1 MDRELD
7 DIDYSDIEAKYA
19 VPFDDSLENVI
30 IINGVPVITSAKQQ
44 KLFETIQKRFRT
56 QAEIEVPL
64 ECMHI
69 SYGDNG
75 ESKGYMLMELANAD
89 EAAHAIRTMDNYAFD
104 KKHHFLVNRFSDIER
119 LTNMDE
125 TYVEP
130 EEEPYKQ
137 RGHLRSWLA
146 DPAGRDQL
154 AICCGDEVQIAWH
167 NRASNPEIV
176 HTRTRW
182 TESYVQWSPLGTYL
196 ATFHL
201 QGIAL
206 WGGSA
211 WERIM
216 RYPHPGVRLVDFS
229 PDEKYMV
236 TWSAEPIQVP
246 ENAPQGPQ
254 FFAPEDEGNRVAVWE
269 VRTGHLLRT
278 FPIQQEETVTETG
291 QQVKGFSWPF
301 LKWSGDSKY
310 CAKVT
315 PGKAISVYQ
324 VPSMGLL
331 DQKSIRIDG
340 VVDFEWCPL
349 GDKDKEA
356 LEVWNEGKNPN
367 LPKGFKKPRDNM
379 LCYWQP
385 EVANQPA
392 RVTVMSVPTREV
404 LRSKNLFNVADCKL
418 HWHPQGD
425 YLCVKVDRQT
435 KTKKT
440 VFCNFELFRMREKDF
455 PVEVVELKDPV
466 LAFAWEPQ
474 GSHFAVISTNDPN
487 FGVVA
492 SGVTLKTQLNFYH
505 LHPRGNFRLLK
516 AFDNK
521 ACNSLFW
528 SPRGRH
534 LLAATLGSTQKFELE
549 WYDVD
554 FNIEARQNANNP
566 DVLEE
571 VKLIGS
577 GEHYSMTDI
586 EWDPSGRYVTTSA
599 SLWRRS
605 TEHGYAI
612 WNFHGV
618 ELQKHILEQFKQILW
633 RPRPKTLLSKE
644 DQKRVRRNLREY
656 SKIFD
661 QEDEAEE
668 SSQALA
674 HREVYQ
680 RMVQEWKEWR
690 ERNREKLEE
699 AKQVYKTDPAAL
711 SAEQLQK
718 ESTEEVQEWM
728 EEILEETEELV

>member
-1 MDRELD
+1 MHAHSVRRQWR
-7 DIDYSDIEAKYA
+7 IE
-19 VPFDDSLENVI
+19 
-30 IINGVPVITSAKQQ
+30 GVGFLTDP
-44 KLFETIQKRFRT
+44 R
-56 QAEIEVPL
+56 
-64 ECMHI
+64 
-69 SYGDNG
+69 SYI
-75 ESKGYMLMELANAD
+75 LMELANAD
-89 EAAHAIRTMDNYAFD
+89 EAAQAIRTMDNYAFD
-104 KKHHFLVNRFSDIER
+104 KKHHFVVNRFSDIDR
-119 LTNMDE
+119 LANMDE

-154 AICCGDEVQIAWH
+154 AICRADEVQIGWH
-167 NRASNPEIV
+167 NRSSNPEIV

-196 ATFHL
+196 TTFHL

-236 TWSAEPIQVP
+236 TWSPEPIQVP

-278 FPIQQEETVTETG
+278 FPIQQEETMTETG

-310 CAKVT
+310 CAKLT
-315 PGKAISVYQ
+315 PGKFISVYK
-324 VPSMGLL
+324 VPTMGLL
-331 DQKSIRIDG
+331 DQKSIKIDG

-356 LEVWNEGKNPN
+356 IQIWNDGKNKD

-385 EVANQPA
+385 EVSNQPA
-392 RVTVMSVPTREV
+392 RVTVMSVPSREI

-492 SGVTLKTQLNFYH
+492 PGITLKTQLNFYH
-505 LHPRGNFRLLK
+505 LHPRGDFRLLK
-516 AFDNK
+516 ALDNK

-534 LLAATLGSTQKFELE
+534 LLAATLGSTQKFDLE

-554 FNIEARQNANNP
+554 FNNEARLNANNP
-566 DVLEE
+566 DILEE

-599 SLWRRS
+599 SVWRRS

-612 WNFHGV
+612 WNFHGT

-633 RPRPKTLLSKE
+633 RPRPKTLLTKE
-644 DQKRVRRNLREY
+644 DQKRVRRNLREF

-680 RMVQEWKEWR
+680 RMVKEWKEWR
-690 ERNREKLEE
+690 ERNRGKLEE
-699 AKQVYKTDPAAL
+699 AKKELKTDTAGP
-711 SAEQLQK
+711 SAMQLQK
-718 ESTEEVQEWM
+718 ESTEEVQEWI
-728 EEILEETEELV
+728 EEVLEETEELV

>member
-1 MDRELD
+1 MERELG
-7 DIDYSDIEAKYA
+7 DIDYSDIEAKYE
-19 VPFDDSLENVI
+19 VPFDDSLDNVI
-30 IINGVPVITSAKQQ
+30 IINGIPVITSAKQQ
-44 KLFETIQKRFRT
+44 KLFEAIQKRFRT

-69 SYGDNG
+69 QYGDSG
-75 ESKGYMLMELANAD
+75 ESKGYILMELASGD
-89 EAAHAIRTMDNYAFD
+89 EASHAIRTMDGYAFD
-104 KKHHFLVNRFSDIER
+104 KKHHFVVTRFSDIER
-119 LTNMDE
+119 LVNMDE
-125 TYVEP
+125 TYVDP

-154 AICCGDEVQIAWH
+154 AICVGDDVQIAWH
-167 NRASNPEIV
+167 NRSSNPQV
-176 HTRTRW
+176 AHSRTRW

-206 WGGSA
+206 WGGAA

-236 TWSAEPIQVP
+236 TWSPEPIQVP

-278 FPIQQEETVTETG
+278 FPIQQEEQLADG
-291 QQVKGFSWPF
+291 PPVKGFSWPF

-315 PGKAISVYQ
+315 PGKFISVYQ

-331 DQKSIRIDG
+331 DQKSIKVEG

-356 LEVWNEGKNPN
+356 LEIWNDGKNKD
-367 LPKGFKKPRDNM
+367 LPKSFKKPRDNM
-379 LCYWQP
+379 LCFWQP
-385 EVANQPA
+385 EVVNQPA
-392 RVTVMSVPTREV
+392 RVTVMSLPTREV

-466 LAFAWEPQ
+466 IAFAWEPQ
-474 GSHFAVISTNDPN
+474 GSHFAVISSNDPN

-492 SGVTLKTQLNFYH
+492 PGISLKTQLNFYH
-505 LHPRGNFRLLK
+505 LHPRGNFRMLK
-516 AFDNK
+516 SFDNK
-521 ACNSLFW
+521 TCSSLFW

-534 LLAATLGSTQKFELE
+534 LLTATLGSTQKFELE

-554 FNIEARQNANNP
+554 FNNEARQNANNP

-571 VKLIGS
+571 VKQIGNA
-577 GEHYSMTDI
+577 EHYSMTDV

-612 WNFHGV
+612 WDFRGT
-618 ELQKHILEQFKQILW
+618 ELQKHIIEQFKQILW

-644 DQKRVRRNLREY
+644 DQKRVRRNLKEF
-656 SKIFD
+656 SKVFD

-680 RMVQEWKEWR
+680 RMVEEWKAWR
-690 ERNREKLEE
+690 ARNREELEN
-699 AKQVYKTDPAAL
+699 AKKEFNTDTAGP

-718 ESTEEVQEWM
+718 ESTEEVQEWV
-728 EEILEETEELV
+728 EEVLEETEEAV